1 MKVYSFEKLN
11 VWNRSRVLVKGIYK
25 LSQKFPKEEL
35 FGLTSQIRRATISV
49 PSNIS
54 EGAGRISGK
63 EKARFSEIAF
73 SSLMEVLNHLIL
85 AQDLNY
91 ITENE
96 VVEFRPLI
104 SEIGNKI
111 NKLRESQLK
120 Q

>member
-1 MKVYSFEKLN
+1 
-11 VWNRSRVLVKGIYK
+11 
-25 LSQKFPKEEL
+25 
-35 FGLTSQIRRATISV
+35 
-49 PSNIS
+49 
-54 EGAGRISGK
+54 
-63 EKARFSEIAF
+63 
-73 SSLMEVLNHLIL
+73 MEVLNHLIL